1 MTILQILKKKP
12 AKSVH
17 EVPTDSLQD
26 VFSQAAFEEHEK
38 EVTIESN
45 EVKGDIAK
53 AVTAQGIA
61 DFVEVSTEVGE
72 AVNEKKLKEP

>member
-17 EVPTDSLQD
+17 EAPTDSLQD

-38 EVTIESN
+38 EVTIESK

-72 AVNEKKLKEP
+72 AVNEKKLEET

>member
-1 MTILQILKKKP
+1 
-12 AKSVH
+12 
-17 EVPTDSLQD
+17 
-26 VFSQAAFEEHEK
+26 
-38 EVTIESN
+38 VTIESN